1 MSPRGRTS
9 HEHTF
14 LLHASHENRC
24 PSHPPTSPISRHNV
38 NERRSTP
45 RSPLVDRA
53 FDLNGDAFSKFTDA
67 PTVPLGSKKDT
78 SPGNHK
84 LSETSTFHP
93 LPPLPPSSSLQLSTL
108 LDINFPSFAFPT
120 GFPISTPPLQSSPP
134 ISSSPGSRRNNT
146 PATDNSLFHMPVLSH
161 PNSPYVPWESPVRRE
176 ILRPLTPSSFVSHYS
191 RPLSRSGARAPEPPE
206 TEEERLPQRPTRKLH
221 KVSKSILNLR
231 QAVRNVAQVT
241 KRFKF
246 AQKRRSLDQPDL
258 PELPK
263 THWQS
268 DPLLIA
274 RHRPRPRLPPP
285 SPSSAS
291 FDSTNTNSLS
301 AWLAAR
307 QCEAKEW
314 NLDAQRGVALEEYD
328 RAGSW
333 INLTAL
339 SVSDDSPSSPAYGPL
354 ESSIWRPLEFDM
366 SPLLSTCHSPHITP
380 PCELLQSP
388 PMPSRRPIPSQ
399 SRPSTA
405 GGKPEDGDGISG
417 EGLSDLSY
425 MIGAFKL

>member
-9 HEHTF
+9 LEPAF
-14 LLHASHENRC
+14 LHASHENRC
-24 PSHPPTSPISRHNV
+24 PSRPPTSLSAIPRHNI

-45 RSPLVDRA
+45 RSPLVDKA
-53 FDLNGDAFSKFTDA
+53 FDLNGDTSSRFIDS
-67 PTVPLGSKKDT
+67 PTVLLGSKNDAN
-78 SPGNHK
+78 PGNYK
-84 LSETSTFHP
+84 LSEPSTFHP

-108 LDINFPSFAFPT
+108 LDINFQPFAFST
-120 GFPISTPPLQSSPP
+120 GFPTPTPPVQSSPP
-134 ISSSPGSRRNNT
+134 ISSSPGNRRNNT
-146 PATDNSLFHMPVLSH
+146 PATDESLFHMPALSH

-206 TEEERLPQRPTRKLH
+206 TEEEPSRQRPTRKLH

-231 QAVRNVAQVT
+231 QAVTQVT

-258 PELPK
+258 PEFPK

-274 RHRPRPRLPPP
+274 RHRPRFPPP

-291 FDSTNTNSLS
+291 FDSTNTNSLA

-314 NLDAQRGVALEEYD
+314 NLEAQRGVALEEYD

-333 INLTAL
+333 INLPAL
-339 SVSDDSPSSPAYGPL
+339 SVSDDSPSSPAYGTL

-366 SPLLSTCHSPHITP
+366 SPLLSAYQSPHITP

-388 PMPSRRPIPSQ
+388 PTPSRRSIRSQTGPSITG
-399 SRPSTA
+399 R
-405 GGKPEDGDGISG
+405 KVDDGDGISG
-417 EGLSDLSY
+417 DGPSDLSY
-425 MIGAFKL
+425 MIGTFKL

>member
-9 HEHTF
+9 LEPT

-24 PSHPPTSPISRHNV
+24 PSRAPTSHSAISRHNV

-45 RSPLVDRA
+45 RSPLVDKA
-53 FDLNGDAFSKFTDA
+53 FDLNGDVSGKFTDS

-78 SPGNHK
+78 SPGKYK

-93 LPPLPPSSSLQLSTL
+93 LPPLPPSSSLQLATL
-108 LDINFPSFAFPT
+108 LDINFPSFAFST
-120 GFPISTPPLQSSPP
+120 GLPISTPPVQSSPP
-134 ISSSPGSRRNNT
+134 IPSFTGNRRNNT
-146 PATDNSLFHMPVLSH
+146 PATDNSIFHMPALSH

-206 TEEERLPQRPTRKLH
+206 TEEEPLRQRPTRKLH

-231 QAVRNVAQVT
+231 QAVRSVAQVT

-258 PELPK
+258 PEHPR

-274 RHRPRPRLPPP
+274 RYRPRLHPP

-291 FDSTNTNSLS
+291 FDSTNTNSLA

-314 NLDAQRGVALEEYD
+314 DLDAQRGVALEEYD

-333 INLTAL
+333 INLSAL
-339 SVSDDSPSSPAYGPL
+339 SVSDDAPSSPAYGTL
-354 ESSIWRPLEFDM
+354 ESSIWRSLEFDM
-366 SPLLSTCHSPHITP
+366 SPLLSTCQSPHITP
-380 PCELLQSP
+380 PCGLLQSP
-388 PMPSRRPIPSQ
+388 PMPSRRPTPSQ
-399 SRPSTA
+399 TRPSTA
-405 GGKPEDGDGISG
+405 GGKPEDGDGTSG
-417 EGLSDLSY
+417 EGLSDISY
-425 MIGAFKL
+425 MIGTFKL